1 MSASLAPGVTHR
13 EIWAWAMFDFANSG
27 YTTVVITAVFNA
39 YFVAVVAKGEAWGT
53 LAWTSATALSY
64 VLIILTA
71 PLIGAYAD
79 AFACKKRLLLFSTV
93 GCVVFT
99 SGLALAGPGELGVA
113 ILFIVLSNFCFGSG
127 ENLIAAFLPQLARA
141 EALGKVSGWGWG
153 FGYIGGLV
161 SLGTC
166 LAFVSWAQAQGQT
179 AAQFVPVC
187 MLITAALFAIAS
199 VPTFLFL
206 RERSQPQPRRADTP
220 IAQAALARFAQTL
233 READRYR
240 DLLRFLA
247 CTVCYQA
254 GISAVIALAAIYANQ
269 VMGFSTQ
276 DTLLMI
282 FVVNI
287 TASIGAVLFGWLQ
300 DRLGHRTTLALT
312 LLGWLGMVGLA
323 WVASGPGLFWL
334 AANLAG
340 LCMGA
345 SQSAGRA
352 IVGLLTPPTRLAEFF
367 GLWGLAVKLSAI
379 LGPMTYGLTSWLSDG
394 DHRLAMLITGSYF
407 VVGLL
412 ILASV
417 DLQRGRQAA
426 VSGSESLGK

>member
-1 MSASLAPGVTHR
+1 M
-13 EIWAWAMFDFANSG
+13 
-27 YTTVVITAVFNA
+27 
-39 YFVAVVAKGEAWGT
+39 
-53 LAWTSATALSY
+53 
-64 VLIILTA
+64 
-71 PLIGAYAD
+71 
-79 AFACKKRLLLFSTV
+79 
-93 GCVVFT
+93 
-99 SGLALAGPGELGVA
+99 A

-141 EALGKVSGWGWG
+141 DALGKVSGWGWG
-153 FGYIGGLV
+153 LGYIGGLV
-161 SLGTC
+161 SLGAC
-166 LAFVSWAQAQGQT
+166 LAYVSWAQAQGQT

-187 MLITAALFAIAS
+187 MLITAALFAVAS

-206 RERSQPQPRRADTP
+206 RERSQPQSGRGDTP
-220 IAQAALARFAQTL
+220 IAQAALARFVQTL

-276 DTLLMI
+276 DTLLLI

-300 DRLGHRTTLALT
+300 DRLGHRATLALT
-312 LLGWLGMVGLA
+312 LLGWLGMVGLV
-323 WVASGPGLFWL
+323 WVARGPALFWL

-352 IVGLLTPPTRLAEFF
+352 IVGLLAPPTRLAEFF

-379 LGPMTYGLTSWLSDG
+379 LGPMTYGLTNWLSGG

-407 VVGLL
+407 VAGLL
-412 ILASV
+412 ILAGV
-417 DLQRGRQAA
+417 NLERGRQAA
-426 VSGSESLGK
+426 VSHGEILGE

>member
-1 MSASLAPGVTHR
+1 
-13 EIWAWAMFDFANSG
+13 
-27 YTTVVITAVFNA
+27 
-39 YFVAVVAKGEAWGT
+39 
-53 LAWTSATALSY
+53 
-64 VLIILTA
+64 
-71 PLIGAYAD
+71 
-79 AFACKKRLLLFSTV
+79 
-93 GCVVFT
+93 
-99 SGLALAGPGELGVA
+99 
-113 ILFIVLSNFCFGSG
+113 
-127 ENLIAAFLPQLARA
+127 
-141 EALGKVSGWGWG
+141 LGKVSGWGWG
-153 FGYIGGLV
+153 LGYIGGLV
-161 SLGTC
+161 SLGAC
-166 LAFVSWAQAQGQT
+166 LVFVSWAQARGQT

-187 MLITAALFAIAS
+187 MLITAVLFAVAS

-206 RERSQPQPRRADTP
+206 RERSQPQPGRSDTS

-233 READRYR
+233 READHYR

-254 GISAVIALAAIYANQ
+254 GISAVITLAAIYANQ

-276 DTLLMI
+276 DTLLLI

-287 TASIGAVLFGWLQ
+287 TAAIGAVLFGWVQ
-300 DRLGHRTTLALT
+300 DRLGHRTTLTLT
-312 LLGWLGMVGLA
+312 LLGWLGMVGLVWIA
-323 WVASGPGLFWL
+323 HGPGLFWL

-352 IVGLLTPPTRLAEFF
+352 IVGLLAPPTRLAEFF

-379 LGPMTYGLTSWLSDG
+379 LGPMTYGLTSWLSGG

-412 ILASV
+412 ILAGV
-417 DLQRGRQAA
+417 DLERGRQAA
-426 VSGSESLGK
+426 VSHTESLGK